1 MIRVLVVDDNAVVRR
16 GVAALL
22 GAADDIDVVG
32 EAADGKEGVRL
43 ARELAPDVVLCDVR
57 MPVMDGVAA
66 AAAMSGETRVM
77 MLTYSEEEDRVAAAI
92 NAGASGYLVHGRF
105 DPDELE
111 RAVRDL
117 AAGHNVLSPAV
128 VPVVFDALR
137 RTAGESSPSDG
148 GQGPTELTAREREV
162 MNLLCTGRSNR
173 EVAEALFVSEKTVKN
188 HLNRIYAKLGVTSR
202 TEAIARWLGIT
213 KEKKL

>member
-22 GAADDIDVVG
+22 GAADDIEVVG

-66 AAAMSGETRVM
+66 AAAMTRHTRVM

-105 DPDELE
+105 EPDELE

-117 AAGHNVLSPAV
+117 AAGESVLSPAV

-137 RTAGESSPSDG
+137 RTAGDAPARAAGND
-148 GQGPTELTAREREV
+148 PTELTGREREV
-162 MNLLCTGRSNR
+162 MNQLCTGRSNR

-202 TEAIARWLGIT
+202 AEAIARWLGVT
-213 KEKKL
+213 KGKSS